1 MGSKPSK
8 EQRIEAQ
15 GGASKQGANGQK
27 VKITGGN
34 TGSGRYDVD
43 IGSDPLLGK
52 EYVVNDDVIS
62 MNNGNERY
70 RWNEH
75 SQRYN
80 AVPGY
85 GHGYLL
91 VDSVAAPAQEGSSGG
106 GGGGGGKRKPNPRP
120 GHAPPVTITDEYDT
134 IIPGTGGLL
143 ASEGMDN
150 WNPISSNGNGGAGLN
165 PLVDPQEWLVE
176 LPELNMGQ
184 QSRKW
189 IPKKQ
194 FYGGLV

>member
-8 EQRIEAQ
+8 DERMEAQ
-15 GGASKQGANGQK
+15 GGASKQGENGQK

-34 TGSGRYDVD
+34 TGSGRYDVG

-52 EYVVNDDVIS
+52 EYVVNNDVIS

-75 SQRYN
+75 NQRYN
-80 AVPGY
+80 AEPGY
-85 GHGYLL
+85 GHGFLL
-91 VDSVAAPAQEGSSGG
+91 VDNVSAPAQSGPSGG
-106 GGGGGGKRKPNPRP
+106 GGGNKNKTPTGPKT
-120 GHAPPVTITDEYDT
+120 HDDPVTITDEYDT

-150 WNPISSNGNGGAGLN
+150 WSPMSSNGNGGAGLN

-176 LPELNMGQ
+176 LPELNMGKQ
-184 QSRKW
+184 TRKW
-189 IPKKQ
+189 IPNKQ
-194 FYGGLV
+194 FYGGLI